1 MLALEN
7 ARILDPERGYI
18 EERGVLLIEGGYIKD
33 FGSPGSV
40 VVPDGYKVI
49 DCKGM
54 VLMPGL
60 IDAHLHVLGMRSGKI
75 EEELTTPI
83 GVFFA
88 RAVNDLGALIDAG
101 FTSVVDAGG
110 IIALHLKQAVN
121 EGEVRGPRVFSAG
134 LPLSQT
140 FGHGDTHYLP
150 LEWVDYRKTKKI
162 VPFSSL
168 ICDGEDDCRRA
179 ARYSLRE
186 GGDFIKVMASGGV
199 LSQRDRP
206 ENRGFTL
213 KELKAIVDEA
223 SASGTFV
230 HAHAEG
236 KVGIVNSA
244 EAGVKVIAH
253 AVYADEEAAE
263 KVKEKGSLVVP
274 TLSIVQRIIE
284 DGEKLGIPD
293 YGLKKASEVYERHIE
308 AIKTIHRI
316 GINIAT
322 GSDFDGGIGK
332 MGNNALE
339 LKLLVEKV
347 GLTPKDAIKAA
358 TINASKATGQ
368 ELGRIE
374 RGLPADLI
382 LVEGNP
388 LESVGLLLD
397 NKNIKLVIKGGDIVK
412 NIIGLPPT

>member
-1 MLALEN
+1 
-7 ARILDPERGYI
+7 
-18 EERGVLLIEGGYIKD
+18 
-33 FGSPGSV
+33 
-40 VVPDGYKVI
+40 
-49 DCKGM
+49 GM

-253 AVYADEEAAE
+253 ADMIDEEAID
-263 KVKEKGSLVVP
+263 KVLKANSIIVP
-274 TLSIVQRIIE
+274 TFAIDKVLIE
-284 DGEKLGIPD
+284 RGSELGVPEW
-293 YGLKKASEVYERHIE
+293 GLKKIEEIHGIHIE
-308 AIKTIHRI
+308 NIKKAYKA
-316 GINIAT
+316 GVKIAT
-322 GSDFDGGIGK
+322 GTDFSGGIGK
-332 MGNNALE
+332 QGDNSIE
-339 LKLLVEKV
+339 LSLLVKEIGMK
-347 GLTPKDAIKAA
+347 PKEAIISA
-358 TINASKATGQ
+358 TRISAIATGM
-368 ELGRIE
+368 EKMIGTLEEGKV
-374 RGLPADLI
+374 ADLI
-382 LVEGNP
+382 AVEGNP
-388 LESVGLLLD
+388 LENIEILRD
-397 NKNIKLVIKGGDIVK
+397 QKNIKLVVKGGEIYK
-412 NIIGLPPT
+412 NACF